1 MAKAFA
7 HIHARSTEIRRQKN
21 FLRGM
26 IKRMLH
32 LKQSAAWEKWQ
43 AEALHGRD
51 QKERVRLALAR
62 MLNRKL
68 SMAFEQWQTEAEQ
81 MKAEETAL
89 RQALMR
95 MIAARMAA
103 AWGTWRAMAAEAKR
117 TAHAAGGAVRRMLNR
132 KLSAAF
138 ELWQSVHIECVM
150 LQAREEQAIHEMGE
164 FNKGL
169 HFSYWVRWR
178 GGDDSWEEYREA
190 IGKAGKDRRE
200 EIVTKRNQQKR
211 AAREHREAISEDS
224 QLELAFKE
232 NRALKEELQELK
244 RYR

>member
-1 MAKAFA
+1 MFFVHGKMAKAFA
-7 HIHARSTEIRRQKN
+7 YIDARSTENRRQKN

-68 SMAFEQWQTEAEQ
+68 SMAFEQWQ
-81 MKAEETAL
+81 
-89 RQALMR
+89 
-95 MIAARMAA
+95 
-103 AWGTWRAMAAEAKR
+103 
-117 TAHAAGGAVRRMLNR
+117 
-132 KLSAAF
+132 
-138 ELWQSVHIECVM
+138 SVHIECVM

-178 GGDDSWEEYREA
+178 GMSIEYLGDDSWEEYREA

-211 AAREHREAISEDS
+211 AARASRGYVRGFAT
-224 QLELAFKE
+224 
-232 NRALKEELQELK
+232 
-244 RYR
+244 